1 MWLTQQQ
8 IAKLFNRNKSVIS
21 RHINSILKN
30 ELEKETTVALFATV
44 QKEGKRKVI
53 RKVEHY
59 NLDVIISVGYKVN
72 SKQGVIFRRWS
83 TKILKDYLIKGYA
96 VNKEKLHNLEKAIK
110 LIDIANRVEDN
121 NFLNIINKYSKTTP
135 Q

>member
-1 MWLTQQQ
+1 MLKQIICNIRTRKSSFFSYIFRQLSYSSYDYITHQGGVCIKNEVIIFENENIKLDVNICHDTVWLTQQQ

-53 RKVEHY
+53 RKVEH
-59 NLDVIISVGYKVN
+59 
-72 SKQGVIFRRWS
+72 
-83 TKILKDYLIKGYA
+83 
-96 VNKEKLHNLEKAIK
+96 
-110 LIDIANRVEDN
+110 
-121 NFLNIINKYSKTTP
+121 TT
-135 Q
+135 QT